1 MKLHKLIFLT
11 IIGLV
16 NLHINAS
23 NYFKLDKSNK
33 PVSKID
39 INSVFTESRTF
50 TPFSSYPSISG
61 LSISGSIEK
70 KSEDYLVRII
80 LIDND
85 NREHLVLESYN
96 MLNSDTNIIID
107 DYCEET
113 RLLNGI
119 TPKAIKVV
127 TRNATLYFTDIKLTN
142 KNNTNT
148 NWARNFEE
156 IKKEQVKAKIERIND
171 YNYKHDKLWRAG
183 ITQLSLKRYEDR
195 KRILGIQ
202 DDTHTGG
209 IEYYCDGIF
218 EIGEAPTVNRN
229 QNTSTYV
236 DSFDWRNRH
245 GKNWITPNKDQKDS
259 GFCSAF
265 TAVGAT
271 EAMTNLYYNQLI
283 NVDLSEQ
290 EAACCNGRFNPWKGM
305 PLSAPLSYIRNYGV
319 CDDVAYPFVND
330 SLESLNCRSS
340 SINPNELIKIG
351 GYVSVSTTENNMKN
365 AIINHGPLAS
375 SILCFWYNP
384 DSTHY
389 NINHAML
396 IVGYGQ
402 LHIGDTIYRFIEP
415 NGLFNGSHTVID
427 GDPRIGCTYWI
438 YKNSYG
444 TTMDEAHQG
453 YMHIMHYN
461 YSNSVGPTYY
471 CSPSITSMNFSDSDI
486 VCEDADGDGYYF
498 WGLGPKPS
506 HCPSWAPNTP
516 DGDDSDINYGALD
529 SYGHLDALPAG
540 ITIKTP
546 VTYSSNSSTSYRLGI
561 VNGGSLTITG
571 TTTLTGNSKIRVC
584 EGGVLIVD
592 GGILQNADITMVPG
606 STLIVRNN
614 GKINMATGKM
624 LKVPTGVFVNIEEG
638 EIN

>member
-1 MKLHKLIFLT
+1 MKLHKLIILT
-11 IIGLV
+11 IVGLV
-16 NLHINAS
+16 HLHINAAD
-23 NYFKLDKSNK
+23 YFKLDKSNGAA
-33 PVSKID
+33 SKID
-39 INSVFTESRTF
+39 INRVFTENRTF
-50 TPFSSYPSISG
+50 SPFSSHSSISG

-70 KSEDYLVRII
+70 KSKDFLVRVI
-80 LIDND
+80 LVDND

-96 MLNSDTNIIID
+96 MLNDDLNISID

-119 TPKAIKVV
+119 NPKAIKVV
-127 TRNATLYFTDIKLTN
+127 TKNATLYFTDIKLTD

-171 YNYKHDKLWRAG
+171 YNFKHKKLWRAG

-195 KRILGIQ
+195 KRILGIR

-209 IEYYCDGIF
+209 IEYYYDGIF
-218 EIGEAPTVNRN
+218 EIGEALPVNRN
-229 QNTSTYV
+229 QNTTLYI

-245 GKNWITPNKDQKDS
+245 GKNWITPNKDQEDS
-259 GFCSAF
+259 GFCCAF

-290 EAACCNGRFNPWKGM
+290 EAACCNGYNNPWTGM
-305 PLSAPLSYIRNYGV
+305 PLSAPLSYIRDYGV
-319 CDDVAYPFVND
+319 CDDVVYPFVND

-340 SINPNELIKIG
+340 FICPNELIKIG
-351 GYVSVSTTENNMKN
+351 GYVSVSRTENNMKN

-375 SILCFWYNP
+375 SIHCFWYNP

-389 NINHAML
+389 IISHAML

-402 LHIGDTIYRFIEP
+402 LHVGDTIYRYIEP
-415 NGLFNGSHTVID
+415 NGLFNGAFTVKEE
-427 GDPRIGCTYWI
+427 DPRIGCTYWI

-453 YMHIMHYN
+453 YMHIIHYN
-461 YSNSVGPTYY
+461 YSNSVGSTYY
-471 CSPSITSMNFSDSDI
+471 CSPSITSMNYSNSDI

-498 WGLGPKPS
+498 WGIGPKPS
-506 HCPSWAPNTP
+506 HCPSWAPDTP
-516 DGDDSDINYGALD
+516 DGDDSNINYGTLD
-529 SYGHLDALPAG
+529 SYGHLNALPAG

-584 EGGVLIVD
+584 EGGALIVD

-606 STLIVRNN
+606 SQLIVRNN
-614 GKINMATGKM
+614 GIINMASGKTFEA
-624 LKVPTGVFVNIEEG
+624 LKGVVVNIESG
-638 EIN
+638 VIN

>member
-1 MKLHKLIFLT
+1 MKLHKVIIIT

-16 NLHINAS
+16 NLHINAA
-23 NYFKLDKSNK
+23 NYFKLDKSNEL
-33 PVSKID
+33 VSKID
-39 INSVFTESRTF
+39 INRVFTESRTF
-50 TPFSSYPSISG
+50 FPFSTYPSISG
-61 LSISGSIEK
+61 ISISGSIEK

-80 LIDND
+80 LVDND

-96 MLNSDTNIIID
+96 MINDDTNIIFD

-119 TPKAIKVV
+119 NPKAIRVV
-127 TRNATLYFTDIKLTN
+127 TKDATLNFTDIKLTN
-142 KNNTNT
+142 KNDTNT
-148 NWARNFEE
+148 NWTQNYEE

-171 YNYKHDKLWRAG
+171 YNYKHNKLWRAG

-202 DDTHTGG
+202 DDTYTGG
-209 IEYYCDGIF
+209 IEYYYDGIF
-218 EIGEAPTVNRN
+218 EIGEAPPVNRN
-229 QNTSTYV
+229 QNTPTYV

-245 GKNWITPNKDQKDS
+245 GKNWITPNKDQEDS
-259 GFCSAF
+259 GFCCAF

-290 EAACCNGRFNPWKGM
+290 EAACCNGYSNPWAGM
-305 PLSAPLSYIRNYGV
+305 FLSYPLSYIKDYGV
-319 CDDVAYPFVND
+319 CDEVAYPFVND
-330 SLESLNCRSS
+330 SIESLNCRSS

-351 GYVSVSTTENNMKN
+351 GYVYVGTTENEMKN

-375 SILCFWYNP
+375 SIHCFWYNP

-415 NGLFNGSHTVID
+415 NGFFNGSHTVRE

-444 TTMDEAHQG
+444 TTKDEAHQG
-453 YMHIMHYN
+453 YMHIIHHN
-461 YSNSVGPTYY
+461 YSCSVGSTYY
-471 CSPSITSMNFSDSDI
+471 CSPSITSMNYSDSDI

-506 HCPSWAPNTP
+506 HCPSWVPNTP
-516 DGDDSDINYGALD
+516 DGDDSDINYGVLD
-529 SYGHLDALPAG
+529 SFGNLDALPVG

-546 VTYSSNSSTSYRLGI
+546 VIYSSNSSTSYRLGI

-614 GKINMATGKM
+614 GKINMATGKK
-624 LKVPTGVFVNIEEG
+624 LKTPTGVVINIEDG